1 MDLKSNVKDKSNLEA
16 RLACMMFSKKNMA
29 IIPVGINDK
38 VGIVPLLKLFKEKH
52 IKRLKITCLIFNTEE
67 AKSG

>member
-1 MDLKSNVKDKSNLEA
+1 MDLKSNVKDKNNLDA
-16 RLACMMFSKKNMA
+16 RLGMMFSKKNMA

-67 AKSG
+67 TKSC

>member
-1 MDLKSNVKDKSNLEA
+1 MDLKSNVKDKNNLEA

-38 VGIVPLLKLFKEKH
+38 VGIVH
-52 IKRLKITCLIFNTEE
+52 Y
-67 AKSG
+67 